1 LTDIGA
7 NPQKE
12 GIMFNVYRIVLK
24 SRNYFYAGLPSGE
37 LFDKEDENRA
47 DLELTE
53 ETEVG
58 SRIFRQDE
66 NG

>member
-1 LTDIGA
+1 
-7 NPQKE
+7 
-12 GIMFNVYRIVLK
+12 MFNVYRIVLK